1 MVQSS
6 DSSKRRAGSTPHPDP
21 SPPKVKLEV
30 EESLDDERS
39 PLHKRSRDA
48 STSSQQALYNNVLG
62 EPGPLG
68 LRLRKSPSLADLIQM
83 RLSQAK
89 AGSTSCATNSKSSE
103 VGDAKESK
111 SSAASSSTSKIKASN
126 FPASYLKIGA
136 WEVRI
141 LLRKFL
147 VVYKLLVRSFLP
159 ICVHISLLV
168 EFVESSPCSIG
179 KQCISRYE
187 GDLVA
192 KCYFAKHKLVWEVLE
207 GGLKS
212 KIEFHWSDITTIKAT
227 FSEGVNGTLEIVL
240 ARPPLFFRE
249 TDPQPRKHT
258 LWQATQDFTNGQASI
273 HRPLGRRHL
282 LQCSQTLLSKN
293 FEKLI
298 DCDPRLKL
306 LSQQPETI
314 LESPYFDP
322 QFSVYEDQDDSNHF
336 QDVIKDNCGTTFSGF
351 CEPGSPCA
359 TSSISNKTETRDSFG
374 RTPDFDSQDTPSPCS
389 GNALV
394 FYNFDTNVIVGIEAR
409 SGEENMGKDMDS
421 RIQNWWDRLKLPGIR
436 GSMSMTDL
444 VNHLDHHISEQMA
457 SGNTSLPSN
466 TLPDREMLED
476 IAHYL
481 LNDSQS
487 SAASSD
493 EQSIIS
499 RVDSLCCL
507 LHKDTAA
514 GTKLNSKMKDSDD
527 TQAGAGSD
535 EEPYSTPEAELADG
549 AQPPLSRKESYGELL
564 ILPRIASMPQFF
576 NVPDDAEK

>member
-136 WEVRI
+136 WE
-141 LLRKFL
+141 
-147 VVYKLLVRSFLP
+147 
-159 ICVHISLLV
+159 
-168 EFVESSPCSIG
+168 
-179 KQCISRYE
+179 CISRYE

-273 HRPLGRRHL
+273 HRRHL

-389 GNALV
+389 
-394 FYNFDTNVIVGIEAR
+394 GIEAR